1 MSNGVSCAI
10 SAYRNAKS
18 AKKQKNIFKTGV
30 AIGQTCRTIDAAM
43 QLSFIAN
50 TVGTKATTVSGGI
63 ANTCDK
69 ILYPLRISSCIAQ
82 TIKSEDK
89 VKTGFSSILGI
100 LTMYLSEKTVG
111 TQLKK
116 VYQKINKLPNTK
128 SNIMLKTIWCVMQG
142 TIYASSGTF
151 GHDIGCKITEK
162 IINDHRQRKN
172 EKILDK
178 AIQNYIKLYEQTKY
192 YVFSDID

>member
-18 AKKQKNIFKTGV
+18 AKKHKNIFKAGV

-43 QLSFIAN
+43 QLSFISN
-50 TVGTKATTVSGGI
+50 TIGEKATTISGGI

-89 VKTGFSSILGI
+89 VKTGFSSIIGI
-100 LTMYLSEKTVG
+100 LTMYLSEKIIG

-116 VYQKINKLPNTK
+116 FYQKINKLPNTK
-128 SNIMLKTIWCVMQG
+128 LNISLKTIRCIMQG
-142 TIYASSGTF
+142 TIYSASGIL

-162 IINDHRQRKN
+162 IITNHRQRKN

-178 AIQNYIKLYEQTKY
+178 AIQNYIKLYEKTKY
-192 YVFSDID
+192 DIFFDID